1 MRGVTDSERSSRIGG
16 RGRFTRRKSFA
27 FPVAQVPRPTTAD
40 CVEGYPRRQVLG
52 MDIDASAHIAEASA
66 PLDRYREL
74 VSRLCDRS
82 AVTDEE
88 FDELTPRDEA
98 AGEDVI
104 WVPVVV
110 ASRVVPRV

>member
-1 MRGVTDSERSSRIGG
+1 
-16 RGRFTRRKSFA
+16 
-27 FPVAQVPRPTTAD
+27 
-40 CVEGYPRRQVLG
+40 
-52 MDIDASAHIAEASA
+52 MDIDACAPTAEASA
-66 PLDRYREL
+66 KLDRYREL

-82 AVTDEE
+82 AFTDVE
-88 FDELTPRDEA
+88 FDELTPRDDA